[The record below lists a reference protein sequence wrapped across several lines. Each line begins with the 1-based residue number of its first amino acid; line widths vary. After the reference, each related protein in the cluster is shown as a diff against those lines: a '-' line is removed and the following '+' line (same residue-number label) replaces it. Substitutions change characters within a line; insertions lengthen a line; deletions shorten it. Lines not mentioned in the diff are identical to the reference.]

1 MKHNPTQS
9 FIVGK
14 PKSAFRTL
22 LFMAAMVLI
31 SLILAQPQISRAAG
45 IAVIYRVN
53 VGGPQLNA
61 ADASL
66 PVWSADDAATPSPYI
81 NTGSTISAPY
91 AGAIN
96 MTHASMTGLT
106 QVPMALFQTQRFD
119 AVGGNEM
126 MWMFPVTTGQQYKV
140 RLYFAETAF
149 TAANLRKFNI
159 AIEGTTVQVDLDIFA
174 AAAGKDKALMREF
187 TVVMADANLNIDL
200 PHGTVNNPALRGIEI
215 IQSPVV
221 PALTV
226 TPNPVAFG
234 NALTGTTTPQIV
246 TLTNSGT
253 ALNADITITA
263 ITIGGANANQFNT
276 PALVNPIV
284 LTPGQ
289 SQTITVNFAPTTA
302 GAKAGTLQVAN
313 NGSTG
318 PTTNTPMTGTGI
330 APSPLNV
337 PAAPVNFG
345 NVTIGSAGQQT
356 IVVTHG
362 GAAGS
367 PNINITAITL
377 MGADAAEFNTA
388 ALVNPIVLTPG
399 QTSNIIVNFAPATA
413 GNKTAN
419 LQVTHTGSNGPT
431 GNVVLNGVS
440 VALPALATYRINVG
454 GPQLNAP
461 DASLPVWSVD
471 TAAAPSPYVNAGS
484 TVSATYAGA
493 INMTHASLTGLTYV
507 PMAMFQTQR
516 FDPVGGTEMMWNF
529 PVTAGQTYKVRLF
542 FAETFHNA
550 ANLRR
555 FNVNIEGVAV
565 LTNFDI
571 FTTAG
576 GKDKG
581 IMQEF
586 TIPMADGNLD
596 LDFIHGALDNPAVRG
611 IEVFQSVPVPAS
623 TLGITPNPIAFGN
636 VTIGAPGTQ
645 VVTLTN
651 TGTAAINVTAIASN
665 NLVFTHNAVLPMNI
679 LAGQTATFNV
689 VFTPTAVGAQNG
701 ILTVTHNGT
710 NGPTI
715 TANITGTG
723 LAAPASTL
731 GITPNPIAFGNVT
744 IGAPGTQAV
753 TLTNTGTAAINV
765 TAIASNNLVFTHNA
779 VLPMNILA
787 GQTATFNVVFT
798 STAVGAQNGILTVTH
813 NGTNG
818 PTITANITGTGL
830 AAPASTLGATP
841 NPIAFGNVTI
851 GAAPGTQ
858 VVTLTNTGT
867 AAIAVSA
874 VVSDNVVFTHN
885 AALPINILA
894 GQTATFNA
902 IFTPTAAGAQ
912 GGNLTITH
920 NGVNG
925 PTLVVPMTGTG
936 VAPIVAVL
944 TINPN
949 PVNFGAVIVGAP
961 ASSLNVVLTNAGA
974 VGAPSILISSLTL
987 GGADAAQFQLT
998 PLGAPVT
1005 LPAGQSYSFA
1015 VGFAPN
1021 AAGNFAATIT
1031 VAHDNGTA
1039 TPTNAVINVTGS
1051 ATAPVASGLQ
1061 AAPLSL
1067 NFGVVTLPSDPNAVA
1082 DPNFAL
1088 ASPAQSVTL
1097 TYNGNVG
1104 DPAVTISGVTLTG
1117 ANADSF
1123 RHSFTAPIT
1132 LNVGD
1137 STSITVTFTP
1147 FSAGAKVASLD
1158 IAHNGAN
1165 GPLTSIG
1172 LQGTVNGTTA
1182 PVVVPTVVPPT
1193 TTTAPAATGSVTI
1206 SKSVMPPFALPGNTV
1221 TWTITVINP
1230 NSAPVANVTVTD
1242 NVPADL
1248 EILSTSASSGTA
1260 SANGQ
1265 SVSATIPQIDANQ
1278 TVTISIQTRI
1288 RATTSL
1294 PFSIR
1299 NEACAGAQC
1308 SSAQILSV
1316 SALPSTGQ
1324 SPWSAWRLPLF
1335 GLFGGAML
1343 LSVMMASRR
1352 LQKSS

>member
-119 AVGGNEM
+119 AFGGNEM

-623 TLGITPNPIAFGN
+623 TLGIMPNPIAFGN

-679 LAGQTATFNV
+679 LAGQTATFNL
-689 VFTPTAVGAQNG
+689 VFTP
-701 ILTVTHNGT
+701 
-710 NGPTI
+710 
-715 TANITGTG
+715 
-723 LAAPASTL
+723 
-731 GITPNPIAFGNVT
+731 
-744 IGAPGTQAV
+744 
-753 TLTNTGTAAINV
+753 
-765 TAIASNNLVFTHNA
+765 
-779 VLPMNILA
+779 
-787 GQTATFNVVFT
+787 
-798 STAVGAQNGILTVTH
+798 TAVGAQNGILTVTH

>member
-253 ALNADITITA
+253 ELNADITITA

-689 VFTPTAVGAQNG
+689 VFT
-701 ILTVTHNGT
+701 
-710 NGPTI
+710 
-715 TANITGTG
+715 
-723 LAAPASTL
+723 
-731 GITPNPIAFGNVT
+731 
-744 IGAPGTQAV
+744 
-753 TLTNTGTAAINV
+753 
-765 TAIASNNLVFTHNA
+765 
-779 VLPMNILA
+779 
-787 GQTATFNVVFT
+787 

-1067 NFGVVTLPSDPNAVA
+1067 NFGVVTLPSDPNALS

-1335 GLFGGAML
+1335 
-1343 LSVMMASRR
+1343 
-1352 LQKSS
+1352 

>member
-253 ALNADITITA
+253 ELNADITITA

-645 VVTLTN
+645 V
-651 TGTAAINVTAIASN
+651 
-665 NLVFTHNAVLPMNI
+665 
-679 LAGQTATFNV
+679 
-689 VFTPTAVGAQNG
+689 
-701 ILTVTHNGT
+701 
-710 NGPTI
+710 
-715 TANITGTG
+715 
-723 LAAPASTL
+723 
-731 GITPNPIAFGNVT
+731 
-744 IGAPGTQAV
+744 V

>member
-689 VFTPTAVGAQNG
+689 VFT
-701 ILTVTHNGT
+701 
-710 NGPTI
+710 
-715 TANITGTG
+715 
-723 LAAPASTL
+723 
-731 GITPNPIAFGNVT
+731 
-744 IGAPGTQAV
+744 
-753 TLTNTGTAAINV
+753 
-765 TAIASNNLVFTHNA
+765 
-779 VLPMNILA
+779 
-787 GQTATFNVVFT
+787 